1 MGFGICKIVSCLLIS
16 ISTSISISTTVSL
29 QISPLSTTTTTTK
42 TSISEN
48 KNRIQTVGTAKTRI
62 SASASSSRN
71 SSDTSTR
78 RQWFMSSFTSIAFA
92 AAGVTTSLFGIALQP
107 SNAEPSFLSTLQSPI
122 QDAIAPGHWLGE
134 FAGINSKTE
143 TWEFP
148 VHSRNEVSWALVD
161 VLTNLTK
168 ERRSKLLIPEIDIKR
183 ADATNVHVLTWTKLE
198 WLDTL
203 DVMFKDSDRNGNG
216 CTATARF
223 YATGFL
229 PTNIPLAPLLNVV
242 MAWFPFG
249 SPGPRGE
256 MLQDFRLRE
265 LKGLVTNKLLEE
277 DQQQQQQQ
285 QQKQQQQQTQQQ
297 LLL

>member
-1 MGFGICKIVSCLLIS
+1 VFLFFLILMHILYSNVSICKIVSCLLI
-16 ISTSISISTTVSL
+16 SISISTTVSL
-29 QISPLSTTTTTTK
+29 QISPLSTTKTK
-42 TSISEN
+42 TTISEN

-62 SASASSSRN
+62 SASASRS

-78 RQWFMSSFTSIAFA
+78 RQWFTTMSSSTSIAFA

-122 QDAIAPGHWLGE
+122 QDAVAPGHWLGE

-148 VHSRNEVSWALVD
+148 AHSRNEVSLALVD

-203 DVMFKDSDRNGNG
+203 DVTFKDSDRNRNG
-216 CTATARF
+216 CIATARF

-256 MLQDFRLRE
+256 MLQDFRLRA
-265 LKGLVTNKLLEE
+265 LKGLVTKKLLEE
-277 DQQQQQQQ
+277 E
-285 QQKQQQQQTQQQ
+285 QQQQTQQQ
-297 LLL
+297 LVL

>member
-1 MGFGICKIVSCLLIS
+1 MHILYSNVSICKIVSCLLI
-16 ISTSISISTTVSL
+16 SISISTTVSL
-29 QISPLSTTTTTTK
+29 QISPLSTTKTT
-42 TSISEN
+42 ISEN

-62 SASASSSRN
+62 SASASRS

-78 RQWFMSSFTSIAFA
+78 RQWFTT

-122 QDAIAPGHWLGE
+122 QDAVAPGHWLGE

-148 VHSRNEVSWALVD
+148 THSRNEVSLALVD

-168 ERRSKLLIPEIDIKR
+168 ERRSKLLIPEINIKR

-203 DVMFKDSDRNGNG
+203 DVTFKDSDRNSNG

-256 MLQDFRLRE
+256 MLQDFRLRA
-265 LKGLVTNKLLEE
+265 LKGLVTKKLLEE
-277 DQQQQQQQ
+277 E
-285 QQKQQQQQTQQQ
+285 QQQQTQQQ
-297 LLL
+297 LVL